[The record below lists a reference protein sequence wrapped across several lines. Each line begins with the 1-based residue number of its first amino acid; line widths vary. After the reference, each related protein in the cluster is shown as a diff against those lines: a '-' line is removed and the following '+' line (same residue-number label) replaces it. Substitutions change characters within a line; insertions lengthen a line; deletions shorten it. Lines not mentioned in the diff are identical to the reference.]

1 MQSLK
6 LFFVLIIWF
15 NSWLFN
21 GICLWDIVISM
32 SKLSF
37 VIAHPFFLIIWHVW
51 ETPDSTIASAWGII
65 TYITSKCWMIGKATD
80 TTQSFRRSWVVIG
93 FSVLPTAS
101 SISVPV
107 FLIDFFVEH
116 LFAFYDS
123 GLVLSECFFKKIPLK
138 PYSFMR
144 WCKVQ
149 GIVWSTQQFF
159 RSTIMGIIFWN
170 FGTI

>member
-1 MQSLK
+1 
-6 LFFVLIIWF
+6 
-15 NSWLFN
+15 
-21 GICLWDIVISM
+21 
-32 SKLSF
+32 
-37 VIAHPFFLIIWHVW
+37 
-51 ETPDSTIASAWGII
+51 
-65 TYITSKCWMIGKATD
+65 MIGKATD

-123 GLVLSECFFKKIPLK
+123 GLVLSEYFFKKIPLK

-144 WCKVQ
+144 
-149 GIVWSTQQFF
+149 
-159 RSTIMGIIFWN
+159 
-170 FGTI
+170 